1 MKSQKNHLSDSQ
13 VVALVLSGDVDAYS
27 LIVERYESKLMR
39 YATYILKDYDV
50 ASDITQEAFIK
61 AYINLHSFKLD
72 KQFSPWIYRILHNG
86 AMNFIKRNKKTCA
99 LGAINEVGDDFLVS
113 FKSDKI
119 LDTNMLNKKVR
130 KCLGKIDIK
139 YQEILALNFF
149 DNLKY
154 EEISEVLHIPTSTVG
169 VRIKRGKMMLK
180 KACQKDGVNYE

>member
-86 AMNFIKRNKKTCA
+86 AMNFIKRNKK
-99 LGAINEVGDDFLVS
+99 I
-113 FKSDKI
+113 
-119 LDTNMLNKKVR
+119 
-130 KCLGKIDIK
+130 
-139 YQEILALNFF
+139 
-149 DNLKY
+149 
-154 EEISEVLHIPTSTVG
+154 
-169 VRIKRGKMMLK
+169 
-180 KACQKDGVNYE
+180 